1 MKLEDQVAAHRGG
14 LSPAE
19 ARVADFLLANPH
31 SVGHRSALKLAAA
44 SGTSDATVVR
54 TVHKLGFAGLDELR
68 EHLAA
73 ELSQAGRLQATV
85 RAFGDGVVSRHV
97 AACTGALTSL
107 PERLS
112 DEELAAALDVLA
124 HAGRVVIVGFGPARH
139 IASYTAQYLARG
151 GVPSLAIGM
160 TGRGFADQVIGL
172 AAGDAAVLLSY
183 DTPSEEVEVFYTRA
197 GQLGVPVVQV
207 TESRLVA
214 DPRAAVA
221 LGVGRG
227 NPAYSPSHV
236 PTLAVL
242 EALADAVV
250 ATDPDRS
257 ARAAATLAELRE
269 MLS

>member
-1 MKLEDQVAAHRGG
+1 MKLEDQITAHRGE

-31 SVGHRSALKLAAA
+31 SVGHLSALKLAAA

-54 TVHKLGFAGLDELR
+54 AVHKLGFVGLDELR

-85 RAFGDGVVSRHV
+85 QALGDGVVSRHV
-97 AACTGALTSL
+97 ANCTSALTSL

-112 DEELAAALDVLA
+112 EEDLTAALDVLA
-124 HAGRVVIVGFGPARH
+124 HASRVVIVGFGPARH

-151 GVPSLAIGM
+151 GVPSLAMGM
-160 TGRGFADQVIGL
+160 TGRGFADQVIAL
-172 AAGDAAVLLSY
+172 AEGDAVILLSY
-183 DTPSEEVEVFYTRA
+183 DNLSGEVEVLYTRA

-207 TESRLVA
+207 TENRLVA
-214 DPRAAVA
+214 DPRAEVV

-236 PTLAVL
+236 PTLTVL

-250 ATDPDRS
+250 ATDPGRS
-257 ARAAATLAELRE
+257 EHAAAGLGELRE